1 MLGESVTQS
10 VEVGSFVIVEADRGE
25 DLGVVVL
32 IAPRD
37 SPLAIALNNANSAVT
52 KAGEGELKK
61 ILRIASLQERAEL
74 TEKAKDEMEI
84 LKVRNDAQ
92 NFPYMCTRFQFSIQ
106 LILFY
111 LPRSVANGHL
121 RNTICQFIWSMQNT
135 NSTDTN
141 WSFTTLRQGKQ
152 IKATQGVV
160 LTMFLIVERESTS
173 FGYLN

>member
-1 MLGESVTQS
+1 MMLGESVTQS

-92 NFPYMCTRFQFSIQ
+92 NHPWSRF
-106 LILFY
+106 
-111 LPRSVANGHL
+111 
-121 RNTICQFIWSMQNT
+121 
-135 NSTDTN
+135 
-141 WSFTTLRQGKQ
+141 
-152 IKATQGVV
+152 
-160 LTMFLIVERESTS
+160 
-173 FGYLN
+173 